1 MMSRG
6 FGRHALGIGFAVVL
20 LAGCG
25 GSQTGTTGAVPVVFT
40 PLVRSAQGG
49 WTKPG
54 TSGQDLIYVA
64 GGDGN
69 VYAVTYQGVLVNEF
83 NAPNVYT
90 EGLCSDAHGNVFI
103 TSQNT
108 NYVGYIY
115 EFAHGGTQPIAT
127 LDDSKYYYPLDC
139 ASDPTTGNLAIVD
152 ESIGYEK
159 GGVAIYQNAQGSPT
173 RYTDPNITVYENRGY
188 DDKGNLFIVG
198 QSSSNNALDEL
209 PAGSSTFMHITL
221 NKNITLFGSVQWD
234 GKHVTVQNRENGT
247 IYRIAVSGSVGTVVG
262 ATIIKGL
269 ARNLVGESWIQ
280 GKTLVEPAGR
290 ANGYIG
296 VWHYPRGGQP
306 ISTFKN
312 LGAKDLF
319 GSTVSVGSNH

>member
-1 MMSRG
+1 MMRSG
-6 FGRHALGIGFAVVL
+6 FGHCAIGVGLVVFM
-20 LAGCG
+20 AGCG
-25 GSQTGTTGAVPVVFT
+25 GQAAAPNAMPQGVVPVVH
-40 PLVRSAQGG
+40 RAQGG
-49 WTKPG
+49 WMKSA

-64 GGDGN
+64 EGPGGGK
-69 VYAVTYQGVLVNEF
+69 VYAVTYQGILAGQFTVPDSYED
-83 NAPNVYT
+83 Y
-90 EGLCSDAHGNVFI
+90 GICSDAHGNVFI
-103 TSQNT
+103 TSQNPD
-108 NYVGYIY
+108 NVGYIY
-115 EFAHGGTQPIAT
+115 EYAHGGTQPIAT
-127 LDDSKYYYPLDC
+127 LDDSKGYYPLDC

-173 RYTDPNITVYENRGY
+173 RYTDPNITHYENCGY

-209 PAGSSTFMHITL
+209 PAGSSTFTHITL

-234 GKHVTVQNRENGT
+234 GKHVTVQNQENGT

-280 GKTLVEPAGR
+280 GKTLIEPAGR
-290 ANGYIG
+290 ADGYIG
-296 VWHYPRGGQP
+296 VLALSPWRRADQRIQESRH
-306 ISTFKN
+306 
-312 LGAKDLF
+312 
-319 GSTVSVGSNH
+319 